1 MTKAKRLLFISQA
14 LKLWYTHVQILDW
27 LQFSNAY
34 SITHDGLALN
44 KWDKER
50 LMNCMKTYIDVCDEI
65 GNMED
70 IMQVWYNSNSG
81 YAYIALENGISICE
95 AFNGIEFLT
104 TNFENWEETFSES
117 YNEAL
122 LCLQ

>member
-1 MTKAKRLLFISQA
+1 
-14 LKLWYTHVQILDW
+14 
-27 LQFSNAY
+27 
-34 SITHDGLALN
+34 
-44 KWDKER
+44 
-50 LMNCMKTYIDVCDEI
+50 MNCMKTYIDVCDEI